1 MSTLSGKTALITG
14 ASSGIG
20 LATANMLT
28 EKGVRVIGCA
38 RRKEALNQ
46 AMQALPGES
55 LAATLD
61 VADTQSVNMLLSRL
75 PEDWREIDIL
85 INNAGS
91 DVGGRQRFDQGR
103 LQDWLGT
110 IETNVSGLMQV
121 SALLLPGML
130 DRGDGHIVNI
140 GSTQGLTGVAGCA
153 AYAASKHAVHGFSET
168 LRQEY
173 AGKGIRV
180 SEVLP
185 GMVRTEF
192 AATRFSSEERG
203 RTFYDDYGQ
212 SLEADDIARCIV
224 FALEQPPHAVV
235 SQIVMVPDHA

>member
-1 MSTLSGKTALITG
+1 STLSGKTALITG

-20 LATANMLT
+20 LATANMLI

-38 RRKEALNQ
+38 RRKEALDQ

-61 VADTQSVNMLLSRL
+61 VTNMQSVNTLLSRL

-121 SALLLPGML
+121 SALMLPGML
-130 DRGDGHIVNI
+130 DRGDGHIVNL
-140 GSTQGLTGVAGCA
+140 GSTQGLTGAAGCA
-153 AYAASKHAVHGFSET
+153 AY
-168 LRQEY
+168 
-173 AGKGIRV
+173 
-180 SEVLP
+180 
-185 GMVRTEF
+185 
-192 AATRFSSEERG
+192 
-203 RTFYDDYGQ
+203 
-212 SLEADDIARCIV
+212 
-224 FALEQPPHAVV
+224 
-235 SQIVMVPDHA
+235 